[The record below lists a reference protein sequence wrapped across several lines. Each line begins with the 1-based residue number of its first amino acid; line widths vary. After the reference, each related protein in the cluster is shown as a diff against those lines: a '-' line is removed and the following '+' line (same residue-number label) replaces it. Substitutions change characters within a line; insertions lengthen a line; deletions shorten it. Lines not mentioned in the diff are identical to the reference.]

1 MKAAPVQLL
10 QVMFKKVSVE
20 WDERHAPQ
28 EPPNPFTTTF
38 MFDGVDLTT
47 EFSIGELDPN
57 HERGRMY
64 LLSLRLVVDN
74 EPRED
79 KEDQKYSPYLID
91 VEARGVVL
99 IPNGAEKLAPPEDLA
114 AVNGAS
120 LLWSALREQLLTVSS
135 RMMAG
140 QVMLPTMNFHDLR
153 KEGPGASEPAA
164 VQTLKKPLSGAKVR
178 KKVPKGDGAE

>member
-1 MKAAPVQLL
+1 MKPAPVQLL

-47 EFSIGELDPN
+47 EFSIGELDLN

-64 LLSLRLVVDN
+64 LVSLRLAVDN

-91 VEARGVVL
+91 VEARCRAHSEWSRKACSSRG
-99 IPNGAEKLAPPEDLA
+99 PGRGEWRLA
-114 AVNGAS
+114 AV
-120 LLWSALREQLLTVSS
+120 VC
-135 RMMAG
+135 
-140 QVMLPTMNFHDLR
+140 
-153 KEGPGASEPAA
+153 AA
-164 VQTLKKPLSGAKVR
+164 
-178 KKVPKGDGAE
+178 

>member
-10 QVMFKKVSVE
+10 QVMFKKVHVE

-28 EPPNPFTTTF
+28 DPPNPFTNTF
-38 MFDGVDLTT
+38 MFDGVDLMT
-47 EFSIGELDPN
+47 EFSVGELEPN

-74 EPRED
+74 EPRGG
-79 KEDQKYSPYLID
+79 KEAQKYSPYLVD

-99 IPNGAEKLAPPEDLA
+99 IPTGAERLAPPEDLA

-120 LLWSALREQLLTVSS
+120 LLWSALREQVLTVSS

-140 QVMLPTMNFHDLR
+140 QVMLPTMNFHDLKQQNSPPDEAPQALVTKSKRTRSR
-153 KEGPGASEPAA
+153 KSAPEKA
-164 VQTLKKPLSGAKVR
+164 
-178 KKVPKGDGAE
+178 D

>member
-1 MKAAPVQLL
+1 MKPAPVQLL

-47 EFSIGELDPN
+47 EFSIGELDLN

-64 LLSLRLVVDN
+64 LVSLRLAVDN

-120 LLWSALREQLLTVSS
+120 LLWSALREQVLTVSS

-140 QVMLPTMNFHDLR
+140 QVMLPTMNFLDLR
-153 KEGPGASEPAA
+153 KEGSGSSESVAA
-164 VQTLKKPLSGAKVR
+164 QTLKKSPSAAKVR
-178 KKVPKGDGAE
+178 KTLPKRDAAE